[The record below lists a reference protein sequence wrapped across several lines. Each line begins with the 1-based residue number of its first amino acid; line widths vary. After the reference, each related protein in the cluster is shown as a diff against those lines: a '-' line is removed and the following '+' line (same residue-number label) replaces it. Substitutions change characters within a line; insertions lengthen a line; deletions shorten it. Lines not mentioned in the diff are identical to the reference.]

1 MVGEIGRIH
10 SANRGGGPRMW
21 SKLLNKDHTRV
32 RLADILSNEM
42 KGAISRGPVRDK
54 GGRIW

>member
-32 RLADILSNEM
+32 HLADILSNEM
-42 KGAISRGPVRDK
+42 KGASRGPVRDN